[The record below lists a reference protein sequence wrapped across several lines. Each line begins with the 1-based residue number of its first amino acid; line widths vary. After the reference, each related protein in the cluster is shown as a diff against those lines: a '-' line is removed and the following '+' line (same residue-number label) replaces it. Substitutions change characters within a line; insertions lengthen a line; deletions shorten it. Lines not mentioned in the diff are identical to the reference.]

1 MKRINIDKEIKAK
14 SIEKAAKKFA
24 KVLTAK
30 GYDWAAEEMV
40 ESVECGYY
48 YCSNASE
55 SNLVKGDRPVAP
67 KTNDWSYYWG
77 IENIDG
83 DEWYAWFIERE
94 VA

>member
-1 MKRINIDKEIKAK
+1 MKSIVIGKEIKAK
-14 SIEKAAKKFA
+14 SIKKATEKFA

-30 GYDWAAEEMV
+30 GYDWAAAEMI
-40 ESVECGYY
+40 ESVEYGYY

-55 SNLVKGDRPVAP
+55 ANLVKGGRPIAP